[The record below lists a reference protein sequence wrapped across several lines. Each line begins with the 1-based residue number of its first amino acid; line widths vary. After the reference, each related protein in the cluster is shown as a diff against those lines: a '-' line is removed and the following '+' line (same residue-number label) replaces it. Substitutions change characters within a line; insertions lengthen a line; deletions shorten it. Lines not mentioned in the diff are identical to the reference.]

1 MLRRTVASTAFL
13 ALLSIGCGDSSGPGG
28 GGTPALQLMPVDS
41 GFDFS
46 VHVAAPPGDPNRLFI
61 VERTGRIVLRKNGVR
76 QDSAFLNL
84 TALTD
89 PSSGEYGVFS
99 VAFHPQYSTNRRF
112 FVYYVALDGS
122 SEVVEYQAEPNLDF
136 AVPNPVQVILDQP
149 QAAATVMYGGL
160 LLFGPDDKLYVTLGD
175 GHVYGAWTTAAQ
187 DSTVLLGKV
196 LRLDVDAGSPY
207 AVPSDNPFVGRAGWR
222 GEIFQLGLRNP
233 WRWSFDRLTGDQ
245 WLGDVGEDTW
255 EELNFVPA
263 PVGGQNFG
271 WPYREGPD
279 CFLPANGCPSN
290 GLTMPADS
298 YGRATGCAIVGGY
311 VYRGAQSDMQG
322 VYFYGDYCN
331 GEVRS
336 ARRVGSTLTEVF
348 PPLPAPLLNDNVASF
363 GEDAQGELYVAMA
376 SGRVYRIVSTRL
388 SR

>member
-1 MLRRTVASTAFL
+1 
-13 ALLSIGCGDSSGPGG
+13 
-28 GGTPALQLMPVDS
+28 MPVDS

-46 VHVAAPPGDPNRLFI
+46 VHVAAAPGDPSRLFI
-61 VERTGRIVLRKNGVR
+61 LERPGRILLRKTGVR

-84 TALTD
+84 TALTN

-99 VAFHPQYSTNRRF
+99 IAFHPQYTTNRRF
-112 FVYYVALDGS
+112 FVYYVALDGAS
-122 SEVVEYQAEPNLDF
+122 QIVEYRAEPNFDF
-136 AVPNPVQVILDQP
+136 ADPNPVQTILSQP
-149 QAAATVMYGGL
+149 QDPATVMYGGL
-160 LLFGPDDKLYVTLGD
+160 LLFGADAKLYVTLGD
-175 GHVYGAWTTAAQ
+175 GHVYGAWTAAAQ

-196 LRLDVDAGSPY
+196 LRLDIDGGSPY
-207 AVPSDNPFVGRAGWR
+207 TVPADNPFVGRAGWR

-233 WRWSFDRLTGDQ
+233 WRWSFDRVTGDQ

-255 EELNFVPA
+255 EELNFVAA

-271 WPYREGPD
+271 WPYREGPA
-279 CFLPANGCPSN
+279 CFIPAGGCPSS
-290 GLTMPADS
+290 GLTAPVYS
-298 YGRATGCAIVGGY
+298 YGRGTGCAIVGGY

-336 ARRVGSTLTEVF
+336 IRRSGNTITVPF
-348 PPLPAPLLNDNVASF
+348 PPLPPPLANDNAASF
-363 GEDAQGELYVAMA
+363 GEDADGELYVAMA

-388 SR
+388 TN